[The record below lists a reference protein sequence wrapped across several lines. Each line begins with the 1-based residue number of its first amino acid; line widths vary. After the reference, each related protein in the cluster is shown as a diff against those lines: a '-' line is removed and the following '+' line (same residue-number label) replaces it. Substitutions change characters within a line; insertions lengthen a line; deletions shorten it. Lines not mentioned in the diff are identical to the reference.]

1 MIDLV
6 YIYISNLSIH
16 LSNLSRKTQHEWWN
30 LSKGWVLPM
39 IWQKDGGQ
47 HRRFHEFVLGWP
59 YRISLRID
67 SSGKKRK
74 TLQHLPSNIGSSCWT
89 LLIYSWSIFQASW
102 WHGQATWL
110 SFPSSKMVTSPFSY
124 IQPTRIPTVGG
135 APQLNIFHRLKHHQK
150 RSPWGTEVCRCINP
164 SKPFKPLFMVFA

>member
-16 LSNLSRKTQHEWWN
+16 LSNLSRKKPNMNDE
-30 LSKGWVLPM
+30 
-39 IWQKDGGQ
+39 ICQKDGCCQWFDKRMGGNTADFMNSCLDDHTAYLWGLIQ
-47 HRRFHEFVLGWP
+47 VE
-59 YRISLRID
+59 
-67 SSGKKRK
+67 KKRK

-110 SFPSSKMVTSPFSY
+110 SFPVLKWSPLRFRISSQQESLRLVVPPSWTCF
-124 IQPTRIPTVGG
+124 TVLSTIKNVRHE
-135 APQLNIFHRLKHHQK
+135 ALKFV
-150 RSPWGTEVCRCINP
+150 GV
-164 SKPFKPLFMVFA
+164 

>member
-1 MIDLV
+1 MNDEIC
-6 YIYISNLSIH
+6 
-16 LSNLSRKTQHEWWN
+16 
-30 LSKGWVLPM
+30 
-39 IWQKDGGQ
+39 QKDGCCQWFGKRMGGNTADFMNSCLDDHTAYLWGLIQ
-47 HRRFHEFVLGWP
+47 VE
-59 YRISLRID
+59 
-67 SSGKKRK
+67 KKRK